1 MLSADTHPL
10 SGLPAVIGFNAR
22 RLLLTLL
29 AAGIFG
35 AAAIPGIDVD
45 SAADDRELFRKLEE
59 QTNALVEKGD
69 VAVDKVASTSPV
81 FTSPT
86 PHACAGQGCQADDD
100 EPADGAA

>member
-1 MLSADTHPL
+1 MSVLRNALRRLDRDERGMETMQ
-10 SGLPAVIGFNAR
+10 AVI
-22 RLLLTLL
+22 
-29 AAGIFG
+29 IFG